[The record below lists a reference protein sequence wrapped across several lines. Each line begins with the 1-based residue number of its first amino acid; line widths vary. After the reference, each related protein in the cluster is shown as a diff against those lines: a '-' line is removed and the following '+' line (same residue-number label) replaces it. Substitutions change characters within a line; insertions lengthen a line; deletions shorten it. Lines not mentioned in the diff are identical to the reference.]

1 MLLSNFTERLG
12 TRLSEHVSRL
22 TIIHCYSKNQR
33 WGVCMSEVK
42 LVCNLICRD
51 DVPTHVL
58 PNTRTVLS
66 TLQNREEN
74 SAAAHMYTADTI
86 TSYCSSN
93 NTVTVMSIHCC
104 PRPLT
109 RKHQSAL
116 CRFWTSSVDDGWDV
130 PSMP

>member
-1 MLLSNFTERLG
+1 
-12 TRLSEHVSRL
+12 
-22 TIIHCYSKNQR
+22 
-33 WGVCMSEVK
+33 MSEVK

-93 NTVTVMSIHCC
+93 NTVTGHVYTLLSTPTDSKTPECS
-104 PRPLT
+104 L
-109 RKHQSAL
+109 QVL
-116 CRFWTSSVDDGWDV
+116 D
-130 PSMP
+130 